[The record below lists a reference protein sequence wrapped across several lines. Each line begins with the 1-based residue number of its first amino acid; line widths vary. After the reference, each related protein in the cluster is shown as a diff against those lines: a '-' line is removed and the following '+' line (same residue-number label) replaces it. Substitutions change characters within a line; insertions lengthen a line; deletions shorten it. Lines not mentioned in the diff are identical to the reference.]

1 MGIMIQTAFL
11 VIAILAVQ
19 KLLGNKLHAYVRYGL
34 WLLVVLRLLIP
45 VNFIDSPFSML
56 QVAGVIRP
64 SDVVERNTAL
74 LRADFNEQEN
84 ISNGQDMSPA
94 NVLQATNTVVATGN
108 ALSVE
113 NAEHTTADRI
123 EIGAS
128 DSLQT
133 DHTLRTDDEARRINM
148 KRLQIIMAEAYL
160 SGLINRA
167 WYAIRLIGSLLVG
180 GFLGFSHIRF
190 RRRLHKMRVPY
201 QENIPGL
208 IRSTRIPIYRAQDL
222 ETPCLVGL
230 VRPAIYIGTDLDTNS
245 DHFRYTITHEEV
257 HYLHWDHIWGF
268 VRVVLVVVYW
278 FHPCVWLAAVLSA
291 RDGEIACDYG
301 TVRQLGQEE
310 RFAYGEMLLNLSKIQ
325 GGKRVYSYGTM
336 LLPHKS
342 ELKERILRLTQFD
355 TNKVWAGILAAL
367 LMIVVAGCAFTG
379 ASEIDGDKVIQ
390 LVNEADKDSTDAIG
404 NDSVN
409 AVTDS
414 GNSQDANGA
423 SDEKENVADS
433 AVDDIS
439 EPRQLEAKP
448 AKVSG
453 ETLLGVDGPHLDYA
467 VGMGTDQGSR
477 IIFHDYFGLVVYDL
491 NNRKIIRSLDLASI
505 GCDMTQGDDY
515 CETAV
520 SADGQTVWLHPI
532 SKRYMYRYE
541 VEENLLYQE
550 PLVKTFAVDLET
562 KELFDRYL
570 SLSMEPGYTDE
581 NTDWS
586 WHSNYLYEEYKDEQ
600 GLHNAY
606 IYLFDSLGNI
616 SDTINNKLKLCN
628 LACVWDDM
636 IFILFEDEADIW
648 VHENVIDDAKDI
660 QDDASASSDVK
671 DVPNDT
677 EIQDNQSDEASDADI
692 FPYHYA
698 GNVVDV
704 EILYDTP
711 CNYTRISDVFGGRR
725 HPITGEIRM
734 HEGIDLSAA
743 EGTDIWAAADG
754 VVYERGF
761 SAKYGNYVVLLHI
774 NGDMTYYCYCQG
786 VTVDQGD
793 RVKRGDK
800 IATVGQSGQATGP
813 HLHFA
818 LSRQGAFVNP
828 SNYMIDTIELN

>member
-1 MGIMIQTAFL
+1 MGIIIQTAFL

-34 WLLVVLRLLIP
+34 WLLVALRLLIP

-56 QVAGVIRP
+56 QVAETMQLSNAVQKSTDLQKVGSAEQADALKEQEASLENILQSIYVGTDTENVLPIE
-64 SDVVERNTAL
+64 STENTAPD
-74 LRADFNEQEN
+74 AVYIGTNA
-84 ISNGQDMSPA
+84 NG
-94 NVLQATNTVVATGN
+94 
-108 ALSVE
+108 
-113 NAEHTTADRI
+113 
-123 EIGAS
+123 
-128 DSLQT
+128 QT

-148 KRLQIIMAEAYL
+148 KRLQIIIAEAYL
-160 SGLINRA
+160 SGLINKV
-167 WYAIRLIGSLLVG
+167 WYLIRLTGSLLVAG
-180 GFLGFSHIRF
+180 VLGFAHIHF
-190 RRRLHKMRVPY
+190 RRRLHRTRVAY
-201 QENIPGL
+201 QDNIL
-208 IRSTRIPIYRAQDL
+208 QSIRCTRIPIYRVQEL

-230 VRPAIYIGTDLDTNS
+230 LRPAIYIGTDLDTNS
-245 DHFRYTITHEEV
+245 DHFRYTVTHEEV
-257 HYLHWDHIWGF
+257 HYLHRDHIWGF
-268 VRVVLVVVYW
+268 VRAVLVVVYW

-301 TVRQLGQEE
+301 TVRRLGQEE

-325 GGKRVYSYGTM
+325 RGKKVYSHGIM
-336 LLPHKS
+336 LHPRKS
-342 ELKERILRLTQFD
+342 ELKERILRLTQFG
-355 TNKVWAGILAAL
+355 TNKVWAGILAAF
-367 LMIVVAGCAFTG
+367 LMIIVAGCAFTG

-390 LVNEADKDSTDAIG
+390 MVNEADEDSTDALEDDNADTV
-404 NDSVN
+404 NDREN
-409 AVTDS
+409 A
-414 GNSQDANGA
+414 QDESEA
-423 SDEKENVADS
+423 SDESENSPDS
-433 AVDDIS
+433 ADDDIS

-448 AKVSG
+448 AKISG

-467 VGMGTDQGSR
+467 GSMGTDQGSR
-477 IIFHDYFGLVVYDL
+477 IIFHDYFGLIVYDWS
-491 NNRKIIRSLDLASI
+491 NRKIVQSLDLASI
-505 GCDMTQGDDY
+505 SCDMTQGDDY

-570 SLSMEPGYTDE
+570 SLSMEPEFTDE

-606 IYLFDSLGNI
+606 IYLFDALGNI
-616 SDTINNKLKLCN
+616 SDTINYKLKLGN

-636 IFILFEDEADIW
+636 ILMLFDEEADIQ
-648 VHENVIDDAKDI
+648 VNENIINGVKDM
-660 QDDASASSDVK
+660 QDD
-671 DVPNDT
+671 
-677 EIQDNQSDEASDADI
+677 EDI
-692 FPYHYA
+692 FPYNYA
-698 GNVVDV
+698 GGVEDV
-704 EILYDTP
+704 EILYNTP
-711 CNYTRISDVFGGRR
+711 CKYTRISDVYGGRR

-734 HEGIDLSAA
+734 HEGIDFAAA